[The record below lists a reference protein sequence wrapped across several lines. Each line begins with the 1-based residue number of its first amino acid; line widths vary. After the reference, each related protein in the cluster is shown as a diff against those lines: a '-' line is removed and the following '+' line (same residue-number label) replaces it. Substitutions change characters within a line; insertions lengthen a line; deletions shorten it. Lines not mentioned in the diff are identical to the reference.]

1 MKYDRW
7 TLGLAVAAVV
17 SAALTLGIWIP
28 NDIESGLVETFR
40 RQTTIGDAMAPTMLA
55 TGIFIVALAMGLISW
70 LRSRFGYKERQVG
83 LDRLSIEFLFRLA
96 AIIVLGLLLIPY
108 CGPLSVDLINALGG
122 EIGSYRVLRDTV
134 PYKYI
139 GYFLGGFVMI
149 FGIIW
154 LIEQRPTRSAALV
167 SLVAV
172 IVLIVLYDL
181 PFDDLLLPPNGDQ

>member
-55 TGIFIVALAMGLISW
+55 AGIFIVALAMGLISW

>member
-96 AIIVLGLLLIPY
+96 AIIVLGLLLILY

>member
-96 AIIVLGLLLIPY
+96 AVIVLGLLLIPY

>member
-96 AIIVLGLLLIPY
+96 AVIVLGLLLIPY

-172 IVLIVLYDL
+172 IVLIILYDL